1 MAAAW
6 LCGVALVAGLVG
18 CGSNFPE
25 LLYQS
30 ASAAGRTYLD
40 LLLTDVANTV
50 TDALDREDE
59 VSPDGDDDGDDNG
72 DDNGDDDGGDGG
84 DISFDDLTG
93 DPAAGEPLYA
103 SCAACHC
110 ADGSGGCIP
119 GATAVIGV
127 SAETL
132 DEFLRGGA
140 AHPASD
146 LTDQEIVDLEAYL
159 ASLGD

>member
-50 TDALDREDE
+50 ADALDREDE
-59 VSPDGDDDGDDNG
+59 VSPDGDDNG

-103 SCAACHC
+103 SCAA
-110 ADGSGGCIP
+110 SR
-119 GATAVIGV
+119 
-127 SAETL
+127 S
-132 DEFLRGGA
+132 
-140 AHPASD
+140 
-146 LTDQEIVDLEAYL
+146 
-159 ASLGD
+159 